1 MSFTKPYTYTDGTV
15 IDADGHEANE
25 EEAKVYVN
33 QDITR
38 SDIQDNTLDTTDF
51 ATPRFI
57 SVGATG
63 DFVSK
68 TIQGNTDL
76 QQLTTRAYFTS
87 TAKLNRQNKKDA
99 LNFQAIPN
107 AGEEVFVDRSNA
119 YFIITCFVKVV
130 IVGSSVVGGNNSNGD
145 KLQDNLFAL
154 QVEDVQDGASGYLDL
169 CTGYA
174 FDPNGTYDAALSDQD
189 PDDGGQ
195 SASHRTMT
203 LQYRGLINGRGRKRF
218 QLVASA
224 KSDIGFVTCK
234 SFIVETFYT

>member
-1 MSFTKPYTYTDGTV
+1 MSFTKPYTYNPATV

-33 QDITR
+33 QDITTA
-38 SDIQDNTLDTTDF
+38 DIQDNTLDATDF
-51 ATPRFI
+51 AEPRFI

-76 QQLTTRAYFTS
+76 QQLTNRAYFTS
-87 TAKLNRQNKKDA
+87 TAKLNRQGKKDA

-130 IVGSSVVGGNNSNGD
+130 IVGSQQVGQNGSNGNQ
-145 KLQDNLFAL
+145 KQDNLFAL
-154 QVEDVQDGASGYLDL
+154 QIEDLQNGASGYLDL

-174 FDPNGTYDAALSDQD
+174 FEPFGTYNALLSDQD
-189 PDDGGQ
+189 PAAAGN
-195 SASHRTMT
+195 SNSHRTMT